1 MSSKRPPLGLMD
13 QGWAASDVSDAALYR
28 EVLSTIRLADELGFD
43 TAWIGE
49 HHHRREGAV
58 FWGRLAATEMVL
70 AHAAA
75 QTTRIH
81 LGTGVRVLA
90 TTSAMRTAEE
100 MNTLALLSGG
110 RVDFGIGLGSNQ
122 PGALQ
127 GAAKAAQFRG
137 LLDDLVNALTDDPA
151 TGLPPIVPT
160 SPVDIVSRLFVAC
173 RDEATIEH
181 VAARGLNFV
190 MGQAELPSVQAGYV
204 RRFRA
209 AGGHGQARGVRL
221 VFIAPT
227 HEEALARSRR
237 AADIYWGQMSKGPY
251 FREALAKGIVSE
263 TPSSEE
269 ERLRWINV
277 VAGSPDEVTAALNDY
292 LAETGVDR
300 LDVMM
305 RIAGM
310 DLEDVHRGMRLMR
323 EEVAPRLV
331 YRPLPGAHAERPA
344 A

>member
-1 MSSKRPPLGLMD
+1 MPNTRPPMGLMD
-13 QGWAASDVSDAALYR
+13 QGWAAGDVSDAALYR

-75 QTTRIH
+75 QTTRIN

-100 MNTLALLSGG
+100 MNTLSLLSGG
-110 RVDFGIGLGSNQ
+110 RVDFGVGLGSNQ

-137 LLDDLVNALTDDPA
+137 LLDDLLCALTDDPA

-190 MGQAELPSVQAGYV
+190 MGQAELPSVQAAYV
-204 RRFRA
+204 KRFRA
-209 AGGHGQARGVRL
+209 AGATGQARGVRL

-227 HEEALARSRR
+227 HAEALARSRR

-277 VAGSPDEVTAALNDY
+277 VAGSPDEVTEALNEY

-310 DLEDVHRGMRLMR
+310 DLEDVHLGMRLMR

>member
-1 MSSKRPPLGLMD
+1 MSAKRPPLGLMD
-13 QGWAASDVSDAALYR
+13 QGWATPDVADDTLYG
-28 EVLSTIRLADELGFD
+28 EVVSTIRLADELGFD

-49 HHHRREGAV
+49 HHHRRDGTP
-58 FWGRLAATEMVL
+58 FYGRLPATEMVL
-70 AHAAA
+70 AYAAA
-75 QTTRIH
+75 QTRRIN

-90 TTSAMRTAEE
+90 TTPAMRTAEE

-137 LLDDLVNALTDDPA
+137 LLDDLLNALTDNPA
-151 TGLPPIVPT
+151 TGLPPIAPT

-190 MGQAELPSVQAGYV
+190 MGQAELPSVQASYV
-204 RRFRA
+204 RRYRA
-209 AGGHGQARGVRL
+209 AGGTGQARGVRL
-221 VFIAPT
+221 VFVAPT
-227 HEEALARSRR
+227 HEEALEVSRR
-237 AADIYWGQMSKGPY
+237 AVDLYWGLMSKGPY

-263 TPSSEE
+263 TPASEE
-269 ERLRWINV
+269 QRLRWVNV
-277 VAGSPDEVTAALNDY
+277 IAGSPDEVAAALDDY

-331 YRPLPGAHAERPA
+331 YRPLPGALAERPA

>member
-1 MSSKRPPLGLMD
+1 MTLTVREAPMPTKRPAMGLMD
-13 QGWAASDVSDAALYR
+13 QGWAASDVSDATLYE
-28 EVLSTIRLADELGFD
+28 EVLSTIRLADDLGFD

-49 HHHRREGAV
+49 RHHRREGAV

-70 AHAAA
+70 AYAAA
-75 QTTRIH
+75 QTRRVND

-137 LLDDLVNALTDDPA
+137 LLDDLLNALTDSPA
-151 TGLPPIVPT
+151 TGLPPIAPT

-204 RRFRA
+204 RRYRA
-209 AGGHGQARGVRL
+209 AGGRGQARGVRL

-227 HEEALARSRR
+227 HERRRS
-237 AADIYWGQMSKGPY
+237 
-251 FREALAKGIVSE
+251 
-263 TPSSEE
+263 
-269 ERLRWINV
+269 
-277 VAGSPDEVTAALNDY
+277 
-292 LAETGVDR
+292 
-300 LDVMM
+300 
-305 RIAGM
+305 
-310 DLEDVHRGMRLMR
+310 
-323 EEVAPRLV
+323 
-331 YRPLPGAHAERPA
+331 PGAGAPPTSTGAR
-344 A
+344 